1 MNKLSKWQILKL
13 IYLQWNVCYIHVRI
27 SWFMKF
33 LLQGFENWK
42 FSMFIMYDRFPNGNF
57 DRYEFCLGTMNAA
70 LIYGSHK
77 ILVYVCYYIIYWVL
91 GFQYDKWVLFFSQTY
106 RHRYIFQS
114 LVRLSYCVLSF
125 LSADSN

>member
-1 MNKLSKWQILKL
+1 MNKLSNWQILEL

-27 SWFMKF
+27 SWLWNFSCRDLKI
-33 LLQGFENWK
+33 ENSPCSLCML
-42 FSMFIMYDRFPNGNF
+42 FSKRYF

-106 RHRYIFQS
+106 RHGYIFQS

>member
-1 MNKLSKWQILKL
+1 MKFKNVYKSMNKLSIWQILEL
-13 IYLQWNVCYIHVRI
+13 ISLQWNVCYIHVRI

-57 DRYEFCLGTMNAA
+57 DRYEFCLGTMDAA
-70 LIYGSHK
+70 LIYSSHK

-91 GFQYDKWVLFFSQTY
+91 GFQ
-106 RHRYIFQS
+106 
-114 LVRLSYCVLSF
+114 
-125 LSADSN
+125 